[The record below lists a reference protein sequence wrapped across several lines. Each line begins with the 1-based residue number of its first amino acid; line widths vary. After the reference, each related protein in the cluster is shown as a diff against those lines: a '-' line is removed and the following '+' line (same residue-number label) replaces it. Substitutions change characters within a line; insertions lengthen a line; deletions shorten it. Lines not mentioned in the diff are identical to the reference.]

1 MATETVITKRDRLT
15 SQTQKT
21 LPTQVTL
28 PTQKTQ
34 PTPPTL
40 STLPTNMERTV
51 QQQSF
56 YSDYNDPYELNS
68 FADAILND
76 EGIKRAAEGWG
87 IFSWVGQ
94 VPLLRN
100 IGAIVDVT
108 YNTGIKPIIKGDWK
122 AAGVNALMNL
132 GETMDIVAN
141 PVKGLFLDGPKGL
154 LKGLGFGDDGRVN
167 YDWDT
172 GSWVADIG
180 LELISDPLNWVSIGG
195 KAALSAG
202 AKALAKESMTEVAE
216 KVAKET
222 AQQLTEQGV
231 KALAE
236 ELAQELAERLT
247 TKLTKSARKTLVD
260 IVTNTIQ
267 ETAVQQASKLAKKE
281 LRKTVQE
288 ITQELLAERT
298 SSLKK
303 IIMDEIINSVP
314 TEARALLK
322 DMDSTLF
329 KTLSKNIDDILL
341 SLKWDNMAHGINKA
355 LAKVYNISEG
365 FEKFLFKSVITTSGL
380 GLGWKALKPVFNL
393 GGKFLNNTVLR
404 NLRKAKYVDA
414 NNVIDLFNWDKA
426 KELYSQSYKMA
437 RTINAE
443 EIARTEDV
451 FYRWGYA
458 QFNTDAVELAELYSK
473 NIKDIDVARTALDK
487 YIGLRYKGRTFA
499 DYLAELKRINIE
511 ENGFFDNQVRA
522 LERLQRLVK
531 SDPGKKLLGQPT
543 RTVSQLVSAASLEVS
558 EDNYAELIDVLEDL
572 YKDSPLEQPA
582 RETIAY
588 HTDMSYQRVKQEEFT
603 TQQKVIQHTAVT
615 QTLQDIVSAKEG
627 TVGCIIQNILSDEK
641 SPADLRALALRLDS
655 VARSV
660 HTFESF
666 IQDILNTTYK
676 VPEGTNLKE
685 LQNVIVEKLYSL
697 RQYSAQDVINNP
709 ELLGDLLV
717 SEIETALNAI
727 HKTAV
732 SGNRIYLDTTTRET
746 LKDQLV
752 RYAYTLQNYN
762 GAQKIT
768 YTLDRNFSN
777 TLEEFCKR
785 LKNSNDIIDTEQA
798 MAAVWGIRETYIEVA
813 TFNST
818 AALFT
823 DTTFTQLKEL
833 NAQYVAGHT
842 SIGDMLLKDTQGRN
856 AYSWHEILNTRN
868 MRELFNLI
876 EGEQYNINMLKQAT
890 QFTQSFLERLKTVD
904 MSAVPTEMIDA
915 LNAQANVSLARILG
929 SYQALSHS
937 QKITLPNLAF
947 LDYMDHTQILSL
959 DTSKKIA
966 VLQSL
971 QDLASN
977 NKGNTFLQKALRDN
991 TPDSFKKYLYS
1002 KQLKK
1007 KSTTVFNP
1015 ASLLTDTENV
1025 QFTDEVRQAIRD
1037 YDSLTDSV
1045 DQITTNIKNHAEL
1058 KKRIDSTSPLVH
1070 TNERY
1075 VKTMSNV
1082 QNNVFRY
1089 AENKMRSLFD
1099 DASAQKYLDFFKKE
1113 SPEIYE
1119 YLTQLYTGRL
1129 ADEDYIKLLDLVDTY
1144 KQERLD
1150 KLALDAMIAQAEN
1163 TDPILV
1169 ITGRQIRDFEEQKT
1183 ELQVRIDEDL
1193 KTIQS
1198 LQDQIKELQ
1207 QLRTELWQ
1215 EQRLENVSRKAR
1227 YTKDKDLRVAQITE
1241 NKQKK
1246 AVAKTAIKR
1255 YEKLIEEARIERAE
1269 YLKVLQPYFEEI
1281 RTIKRTYRTAYTQRL
1296 KQNPDLHKRFRLFLE
1311 RLQKENRHWQWN
1323 PRARITRPWSFWNS
1337 AADSKYAQRIPK
1349 HLYREYKQLT
1359 QAWNAVFGDV
1369 VRTYAIAMKDLF
1381 EDDNGIFKYFIEQYT
1396 KVKDTLEHYYNEAYR
1411 MNWTPNMRQWAAEN
1425 KKLKLEM
1432 DALYADY
1439 RTDLDTL
1446 YNLTK
1451 EMSDE
1456 LTDSLQNLYNLSRE
1470 TVFDKRRHIALK
1482 KDVNTQQRLARDEFY
1497 KRRSQ
1502 IQGEYIQS
1510 IKDIDIK
1517 EPFKAQLAFQQQ
1529 LNNAAETHR
1538 KNILNSFLVLSPEEM
1553 QKELAFRGR
1562 IVMFAKEDVSSK
1574 DLFKQLSEYKKAD
1587 LERLG
1592 IHVVEDEQGFVIVY
1606 LDKAQE
1612 VYVRNGRY
1620 YLNGNPIERN
1630 MRTIAFDEFK
1640 EVDEHLYRQFQNWN
1654 TNLTELSGHNPYTS
1668 FGDIMDEDLYA
1679 TIYNGF
1685 GEERLADLST
1695 QAAQKNIETPDYYKG
1710 LPDEVKKDLPTLAES
1725 KQAGLFEQYLFN
1737 ESILGSADQVRR
1749 VQAYTSKNPIKTM
1762 KNSMEQVGVHLQ
1774 SKVEYVE
1781 MLTDSVLSIAEGTFK
1796 NYTDEQLLELLIR
1809 NPRYRLVYLKADKKW
1824 GMKVVEIPAINVKA
1838 IQEGRRLKAVILPQ
1852 DVYAKMV
1859 NVVNHRLGGSGF
1871 FKYWNRLMYLYK
1883 FGYLFNPGTIAR
1895 NWIDTNL
1902 KTDLELG
1909 TEARGFK
1916 RMARDYIRQYKEI
1929 TQHISELNDGI
1940 ITRKGIEEYFTTK
1953 HDGITLD
1960 YATYTMLEDFFRN
1973 GPVTN
1978 IVEDVQ
1984 KSAKNFADGDIWRT
1998 FTHHTG
2004 RIMNWA
2010 NQTEEMNR
2018 LALYLSDLNKGIYKH
2033 EAWEHISKVHFDYAF
2048 KTPFEQFTEA
2058 FLPFSTF
2065 AIRNIHYWIETLM
2078 KHPEFVGLFR
2088 DIYTPIWNFDD
2099 LTKDQLQWTQS
2110 LQYQIINGNINLF
2123 DINDTE
2129 YIVRINPSIFD
2140 AFNSIIN
2147 PIQAVQSKL
2156 AAPIQSVVD
2165 LIKYE
2170 TTKDEDEDAKYSFV
2184 DYLPIIGVLKQR
2196 TEKIIKEKNPLPSIL
2211 TKRTQKAP
2219 RYTMW
2224 RNNNLN
2230 NYYGIENTSNPH
2242 YVLPKIRS
2250 DSRIDPLRTI
2260 GTRAFTSRYMTKP
2273 KVKVNVYNKVK
2284 WAHKQ
2289 DVYSGIQYQLRL
2301 NINKFR

>member
-1 MATETVITKRDRLT
+1 MATETVITRRNRQ
-15 SQTQKT
+15 SMQTQKT
-21 LPTQVTL
+21 LPTQITL

-40 STLPTNMERTV
+40 TTLPTNMERTV

-56 YSDYNDPYELNS
+56 YSDYNDPYQLNS
-68 FADAILND
+68 FADAILNA

-87 IFSWVGQ
+87 VLSWVGE

-100 IGAIVDVT
+100 IGAVVDVA
-108 YNTGIKPIIKGDWK
+108 YNTGIKPILKGDWK

-141 PVKGLFLDGPKGL
+141 PVKGLLMEGGSGFI
-154 LKGLGFGDDGRVN
+154 KGLGVDKDGRVN

-172 GSWVADIG
+172 GSWVVDIG
-180 LELISDPLNWVSIGG
+180 LELVSDPLNWISFGG
-195 KAALSAG
+195 KALIGTG
-202 AKALAKESMTEVAE
+202 AKA
-216 KVAKET
+216 VAKEAMSEVT
-222 AQQLTEQGV
+222 EKLVKEAAQQLAEQGT
-231 KALAE
+231 KEITE
-236 ELAQELAERLT
+236 ELIQELTERLT
-247 TKLTKSARKTLVD
+247 NKLTKAARKTLVD
-260 IVTNTIQ
+260 IATNTIQ
-267 ETAVQQASKLAKKE
+267 DTAVQQASKLAKGE

-298 SSLKK
+298 ESLKK
-303 IIMDEIINSVP
+303 IILDEILESVP
-314 TEARALLK
+314 TEVRVVLK
-322 DMDSTLF
+322 DTDSTLF
-329 KTLSKNIDDILL
+329 KTLSKNIDDVLL
-341 SLKWDNMAHGINKA
+341 SLRWDSMAHGINKT

-393 GGKFLNNTVLR
+393 SGKFINNTILR
-404 NLRKAKYVDA
+404 NLRKANYIDA

-451 FYRWGYA
+451 FYRWGSA
-458 QFNTDAVELAELYSK
+458 QFNTDAVELAALYSK
-473 NIKDIDVARTALDK
+473 NIKDMDVARAALDK

-499 DYLAELKRINIE
+499 DYLAELRRINIE

-522 LERLQRLVK
+522 LDRLQRLIK
-531 SDPGKKLLGQPT
+531 SDPGKKLIGQNP
-543 RTVSQLVSAASLEVS
+543 RTVNQLISAAALETS
-558 EDNYAELIDVLEDL
+558 EDNYVELLEVLEEL
-572 YKDSPLEQPA
+572 YKDSPLEQSA

-603 TQQKVIQHTAVT
+603 VQQKVIQHPAVT

-627 TVGCIIQNILSDEK
+627 TVGCIIQNILNDEK
-641 SPADLRALALRLDS
+641 SPADLRAFALYLDE

-660 HTFESF
+660 DTFESF

-676 VPEGTNLKE
+676 FPEGTNLKE

-697 RQYSAQDVINNP
+697 RQYSAQDVISNP

-727 HKTAV
+727 HKTAET
-732 SGNRIYLDTTTRET
+732 GNRIYLDTTTRET
-746 LKDQLV
+746 LKDQLL

-768 YTLDRNFSN
+768 YSLDRNFSN

-785 LKNSNDIIDTEQA
+785 LENSNDIIDTEQA

-813 TFNST
+813 QFNRT
-818 AALFT
+818 AGLFT

-842 SIGDMLLKDTQGRN
+842 SIGDLLLKDTQGRN

-868 MRELFNLI
+868 MRELFNLV

-904 MSAVPTEMIDA
+904 VSTITPDVLET
-915 LNAQANVSLARILG
+915 LNVQANVSLARILG

-947 LDYMDHTQILSL
+947 LDYMDYTQILSL
-959 DTSKKIA
+959 DTPKKIA
-966 VLQSL
+966 LLQTL

-977 NKGNTFLQKALRDN
+977 NKGNIFLQKALRDS

-1002 KQLKK
+1002 KRLKK

-1015 ASLLTDTENV
+1015 ANLLTDAENT

-1058 KKRIDSTSPLVH
+1058 KKRVDSTSPLVY

-1099 DASAQKYLDFFKKE
+1099 DSSAQKYLDFFKEE

-1129 ADEDYIKLLDLVDTY
+1129 SDDDYIKLLDLVETY
-1144 KQERLD
+1144 KQEHLD
-1150 KLALDAMIAQAEN
+1150 KIALDAMIAQAEA

-1169 ITGRQIRDFEEQKT
+1169 TTGRQVRDFEEQKT

-1193 KTIQS
+1193 KTLQS
-1198 LQDQIKELQ
+1198 LKDQIKTMQ

-1215 EQRLENVSRKAR
+1215 EQRLENTARKER
-1227 YTKDKDLRVAQITE
+1227 FTTDRTLRNMQIAE

-1246 AVAKTAIKR
+1246 AVAETAVKR
-1255 YEKLIEEARIERAE
+1255 YEKLIEEARVERAK
-1269 YLKVLQPYFEEI
+1269 YLEILQPYFEEG
-1281 RTIKRTYRTAYTQRL
+1281 RAIKRAYRSAYAKGLT
-1296 KQNPDLHKRFRLFLE
+1296 QNPDLHARFQNLLKRI
-1311 RLQKENRHWQWN
+1311 QKEDPNWQWAPN
-1323 PRARITRPWSFWNS
+1323 RSITEPWAFWNK
-1337 AADSKYAQRIPK
+1337 AADSEKAYRIPK
-1349 HLYREYKQLT
+1349 RFYKEYRELVDEWFLTFGAARKQYK
-1359 QAWNAVFGDV
+1359 
-1369 VRTYAIAMKDLF
+1369 IAMKNLY
-1381 EDDNGIFKYFIEQYT
+1381 DDGGIFSFFIDKYT
-1396 KVKDTLEHYYNEAYR
+1396 KVNELKAYYTDEAYR
-1411 MNWTPNMRQWAAEN
+1411 VNWTPNIRRWAAEN

-1432 DALYADY
+1432 DALFADY
-1439 RTDLDTL
+1439 RTDLDNL

-1456 LTDSLQNLYNLSRE
+1456 ITGTLQSLYTLT
-1470 TVFDKRRHIALK
+1470 RRTEFKKQRNIDLK
-1482 KDVNTQQRLARDEFY
+1482 KKINAQQKIVRDEFY

-1529 LNNAAETHR
+1529 LNNAAEMHR
-1538 KNILNSFLVLSPEEM
+1538 KNILTSFLVLSPEEM

-1562 IVMFAKEDVSSK
+1562 IVMFAKEDVPSQ

-1606 LDKAQE
+1606 LDKTQE

-1620 YLNGNPIERN
+1620 YLNGNPIERS
-1630 MRTIAFDEFK
+1630 MRTINFDEFK

-1668 FGDIMDEDLYA
+1668 FGDIMDEELYE

-1685 GEERLADLST
+1685 GEERLTDLST
-1695 QAAQKNIETPDYYKG
+1695 QAAKKNIETPDYYKG
-1710 LPDEVKKDLPTLAES
+1710 LTDQIKNDLPTLEEL

-1774 SKVEYVE
+1774 AKVEYVE

-1824 GMKVVEIPAINVKA
+1824 GMKVVEIPALNVKA

-1871 FKYWNRLMYLYK
+1871 FKYWNRIMYLYK

-1902 KTDLELG
+1902 KTDMELG

-1929 TQHISELNDGI
+1929 THYVAKDNNEL
-1940 ITRKGIEEYFTTK
+1940 ITRKGIEEYFAIK
-1953 HDGITLD
+1953 HDGITIDYDTYMMLD
-1960 YATYTMLEDFFRN
+1960 DFFRN
-1973 GPVTN
+1973 GPVTD
-1978 IVEDVQ
+1978 IFDELRYSVKDMG
-1984 KSAKNFADGDIWRT
+1984 DGDIWRT

-2004 RIMNWA
+2004 KIMNWA

-2018 LALYLSDLNKGIYKH
+2018 LAIYLSDLNKGIYKH
-2033 EAWEHISKVHFDYAF
+2033 EAWDHISKVHFDYAF

-2065 AIRNIHYWIETLM
+2065 AVRNIHYWIDTLM

-2099 LTKDQLQWTQS
+2099 LTPEQLNSSWA

-2140 AFNSIIN
+2140 AFNSIVN

-2156 AAPIQSVVD
+2156 AAPIQTVFDMVAGEMPTTED
-2165 LIKYE
+2165 LPVIG
-2170 TTKDEDEDAKYSFV
+2170 TAQQRITKA
-2184 DYLPIIGVLKQR
+2184 
-2196 TEKIIKEKNPLPSIL
+2196 IKEQNALPSIL
-2211 TKRTQKAP
+2211 TKRTQNAP
-2219 RYTMW
+2219 RSTIW
-2224 RNNNLN
+2224 RNSNLN
-2230 NYYGIENTSNPH
+2230 RYYGIENTSNPY
-2242 YVLPKIRS
+2242 YVLPKTRS

-2260 GTRAFTSRYMTKP
+2260 GTRAFTSRFMTKP
-2273 KVKVNVYNKVK
+2273 KVKVDVYNKVK
-2284 WAHKQ
+2284 WKHKQ
-2289 DVYSGIQYQLRL
+2289 DVYSGIRYQLRL

>member
-1 MATETVITKRDRLT
+1 MAIEKLEQLPKLNALPKLEPI
-15 SQTQKT
+15 QKLQAVPKIEA
-21 LPTQVTL
+21 LPSFAPKKEVE
-28 PTQKTQ
+28 
-34 PTPPTL
+34 
-40 STLPTNMERTV
+40 N
-51 QQQSF
+51 F
-56 YSDYNDPYELNS
+56 YSDYNDPYQLNS
-68 FADAILND
+68 LADAILND

-87 IFSWVGQ
+87 WFSWVEKAP
-94 VPLLRN
+94 VLRN
-100 IGAIVDVT
+100 IGAIVDVV
-108 YNTGIKPIIKGDWK
+108 YNTGIKPILKGDWK
-122 AAGVNALMNL
+122 ATGVNALMNL
-132 GETMDIVAN
+132 GETMDVIAN
-141 PVKGLFLDGPKGL
+141 PVKGLLMEGGSGFI
-154 LKGLGFGDDGRVN
+154 KGLGIGKDGRVN

-180 LELISDPLNWVSIGG
+180 LELVSDPLNWISFGG
-195 KAALSAG
+195 KAAISAG
-202 AKALAKESMTEVAE
+202 AKAASKEAMSEVTEKLVREA
-216 KVAKET
+216 
-222 AQQLTEQGV
+222 AQQLAEQGA
-231 KALAE
+231 KEFTE
-236 ELAQELAERLT
+236 EAIQELTERINK
-247 TKLTKSARKTLVD
+247 KLIKSAQKTLVD
-260 IVTNTIQ
+260 ITTDTIQ
-267 ETAVQQASKLAKKE
+267 EEAEKAVKALAKKGV
-281 LRKTVQE
+281 KSTVE
-288 ITQELLAERT
+288 TETQL
-298 SSLKK
+298 
-303 IIMDEIINSVP
+303 
-314 TEARALLK
+314 LLK
-322 DMDSTLF
+322 DRTNRLKNIIINEIIQNAPDSTKLLLKNVDSPLF
-329 KTLSKNIDDILL
+329 KAISKNVDSVLMN
-341 SLKWDNMAHGINKA
+341 LKWDTMTHGINKA
-355 LAKVYNISEG
+355 ISKLYNISEG
-365 FEKFLFKSVITTSGL
+365 FEKFLFKSVLTTSGL
-380 GLGWKALKPVFNL
+380 GLGWKALKPVFDA
-393 GGKFLNNTVLR
+393 GSKFLNNTVLR
-404 NLRKAKYVDA
+404 NLRKAKYIDK
-414 NNVIDLFNWDKA
+414 NNVIDIFNWDKA

-443 EIARTEDV
+443 EIVRADDV

-458 QFNTDAVELAELYSK
+458 QLNTDAVELAALYSK
-473 NIKDIDVARTALDK
+473 NIKDIDVARAALDK
-487 YIGLRYKGRTFA
+487 YVSLRYKGRTFA

-511 ENGFFDNQVRA
+511 ENGFFDNQIRA
-522 LERLQRLVK
+522 LDRLQRLIK
-531 SDPGKKLLGQPT
+531 SDPGKRLLGQNS
-543 RTVSQLVSAASLEVS
+543 RTVNQLVSAAALETS
-558 EDNYAELIDVLEDL
+558 EDNYAELLEVLEDL
-572 YKDSPLEQPA
+572 YKDTPLEQSA

-603 TQQKVIQHTAVT
+603 VQQKIIQHPAVT

-627 TVGCIIQNILSDEK
+627 TVGCIIQNILNDEK
-641 SPADLRALALRLDS
+641 SPADLRALALYLDE

-660 HTFESF
+660 DTFENF

-676 VPEGTNLKE
+676 FPEGTNLKE

-697 RQYSAQDVINNP
+697 RQYSAQDIINNP
-709 ELLGDLLV
+709 ELLGDLLI

-732 SGNRIYLDTTTRET
+732 SGNRLYLDTATRET

-798 MAAVWGIRETYIEVA
+798 MDAVWGIRETYIEVA
-813 TFNST
+813 QFNRT
-818 AALFT
+818 AGLFT

-842 SIGDMLLKDTQGRN
+842 SIGDILLKDTQGRN

-868 MRELFNLI
+868 MRELFNLV
-876 EGEQYNINMLKQAT
+876 EGAQYNINMLKQAA

-904 MSAVPTEMIDA
+904 VSTITADMLET
-915 LNAQANVSLARILG
+915 LNTQANVSLARILG

-937 QKITLPNLAF
+937 QKIALPNLAF
-947 LDYMDHTQILSL
+947 LDYMDYTQILSL
-959 DTSKKIA
+959 DTPKKIA
-966 VLQSL
+966 LLQTL
-971 QDLASN
+971 QDMASN
-977 NKGNTFLQKALRDN
+977 NKGNTFLQKALRDS

-1002 KQLKK
+1002 KRLKK
-1007 KSTTVFNP
+1007 KSTVVFNP
-1015 ASLLTDTENV
+1015 ASLLTDTENI

-1045 DQITTNIKNHAEL
+1045 DQITTNIKSHAEL
-1058 KKRIDSTSPLVH
+1058 KKRVDSTSPLVY

-1089 AENKMRSLFD
+1089 TENKMRSLFD
-1099 DASAQKYLDFFKKE
+1099 DASAQKYLDFFKEE

-1129 ADEDYIKLLDLVDTY
+1129 SDEDYIKLLDLVETY
-1144 KQERLD
+1144 KQEHLD
-1150 KLALDAMIAQAEN
+1150 KIALDAMIAQAET

-1169 ITGRQIRDFEEQKT
+1169 TTGRQIRDFEEQKT
-1183 ELQVRIDEDL
+1183 ELQGRIDEDL
-1193 KTIQS
+1193 KTLQS
-1198 LQDQIKELQ
+1198 LQDQIKTLQ

-1215 EQRLENVSRKAR
+1215 EQRLENTARKER
-1227 YTKDKDLRVAQITE
+1227 FITDKTLRNTQIAE

-1246 AVAKTAIKR
+1246 AVARTAIKR
-1255 YEKLIEEARIERAE
+1255 YEKLIEEARAERAE
-1269 YLKVLQPYFEEI
+1269 YLKVLQPYFEES
-1281 RTIKRTYRTAYTQRL
+1281 RAIKRAYRSAYEKGLT
-1296 KQNPDLHKRFRLFLE
+1296 QNPNLHTRFQNLLKRI
-1311 RLQKENRHWQWN
+1311 QKEDPNWQWAPN
-1323 PRARITRPWSFWNS
+1323 KSITEPWAFWNK
-1337 AADSKYAQRIPK
+1337 AAASEEAYRIPK
-1349 HLYREYKQLT
+1349 RFYREYKALVDE
-1359 QAWNAVFGDV
+1359 WFIIFGEA
-1369 VRTYAIAMKDLF
+1369 RERYKIAMKNLYNDGGF
-1381 EDDNGIFKYFIEQYT
+1381 FNSFIEKYT
-1396 KVKDTLEHYYNEAYR
+1396 KVKDTLKNYYDEAYR
-1411 MNWTPNMRQWAAEN
+1411 VNWTPNLRHWAAEN
-1425 KKLKLEM
+1425 KKLKLEI
-1432 DALYADY
+1432 DALYSDY
-1439 RTDLDTL
+1439 RTDLDRL
-1446 YNLTK
+1446 YTLTK

-1456 LTDSLQNLYNLSRE
+1456 TTGTLQSLYTL
-1470 TVFDKRRHIALK
+1470 KRGTGFNMRRTIDLK
-1482 KDVNTQQRLARDEFY
+1482 KEINAQQKIVRDEFY

-1510 IKDIDIK
+1510 IKDIDIR

-1562 IVMFAKEDVSSK
+1562 IVMFAKEDVSSQ

-1592 IHVVEDEQGFVIVY
+1592 VHVVEDEQGFVIVY

-1612 VYVRNGRY
+1612 VYVYNGRY

-1630 MRTIAFDEFK
+1630 MRTITFDEFK
-1640 EVDEHLYRQFQNWN
+1640 AVDEHLYRQFQNWN

-1668 FGDIMDEDLYA
+1668 FGDIMDEELYE

-1685 GEERLADLST
+1685 GEERLADLSA
-1695 QAAQKNIETPDYYKG
+1695 QAAQKNIEVPDYYKG
-1710 LPDEVKKDLPTLAES
+1710 LPDEVKKNLPTLEEL

-1796 NYTDEQLLELLIR
+1796 NYTDAQLLELLIR
-1809 NPRYRLVYLKADKKW
+1809 NPHYRLVYLKADKKW
-1824 GMKVVEIPAINVKA
+1824 GMKVVEIPALNVKA
-1838 IQEGRRLKAVILPQ
+1838 IKEARRLKAVVLPQ
-1852 DVYAKMV
+1852 DVYVKMV

-1902 KTDLELG
+1902 KTDMELDI
-1909 TEARGFK
+1909 EARGFK

-1929 TQHISELNDGI
+1929 TQLVAKDNNEL
-1940 ITRKGIEEYFTTK
+1940 ITRKGIEAFFERA
-1953 HDGITLD
+1953 HDGFTLD
-1960 YATYTMLEDFFRN
+1960 KETYMMLDDFFRN
-1973 GPVTN
+1973 GPVSD
-1978 IVEDVQ
+1978 IADELRYSIKDVG
-1984 KSAKNFADGDIWRT
+1984 DGDIWRT
-1998 FTHHTG
+1998 FTHHTSQ
-2004 RIMNWA
+2004 IMDWA
-2010 NQTEEMNR
+2010 NQTEEVNR
-2018 LALYLSDLNKGIYKH
+2018 LAMYLGDLNKGIYKH

-2065 AIRNIHYWIETLM
+2065 AIRNIHYWVDTLM

-2099 LTKDQLQWTQS
+2099 LTPDQLNSSWS

-2129 YIVRINPSIFD
+2129 YIARINPSIFD
-2140 AFNSIIN
+2140 AFNSIVN
-2147 PIQAVQSKL
+2147 PIQAVQNKL
-2156 AAPIQSVVD
+2156 AAPIQTIFDMFAGEMPTTED
-2165 LIKYE
+2165 LPVIG
-2170 TTKDEDEDAKYSFV
+2170 TVQQRITKA
-2184 DYLPIIGVLKQR
+2184 
-2196 TEKIIKEKNPLPSIL
+2196 IKEQNVLPSIL
-2211 TKRTQKAP
+2211 TKRTQNAP
-2219 RYTMW
+2219 RSTIW
-2224 RNNNLN
+2224 RNSNLN
-2230 NYYGIENTSNPH
+2230 RYYGIENTSNPY
-2242 YVLPKIRS
+2242 YVLPKTRS

-2260 GTRAFTSRYMTKP
+2260 GTRAFTSRFMTKP
-2273 KVKVNVYNKVK
+2273 KVKVDVYNKVK
-2284 WAHKQ
+2284 WKHKQ
-2289 DVYSGIQYQLRL
+2289 DVYSGIHYQLRL